1 MNEKQLT
8 ILGFRIWKFAF
19 GIGVWSNEGTPH
31 SVAMDARKPLQWR
44 KWVIGFYHTH
54 PNMMNF
60 PSGIDIFTM
69 FAWCNALGKS
79 IYCLIEGYD
88 AVLALICPS
97 SFNRYTD
104 FTKTLPGAGD
114 QYKMQEELFRH
125 GWVYQPKMKA
135 ELIVK

>member
-19 GIGVWSNEGTPH
+19 GVGVWLNEGTPH

-88 AVLALICPS
+88 AE
-97 SFNRYTD
+97 TMGD
-104 FTKTLPGAGD
+104 KKTVAIGN
-114 QYKMQEELFRH
+114 
-125 GWVYQPKMKA
+125 YQFITFPMDKREDLYLYVGHACKIGRFFFWKDM
-135 ELIVK
+135 